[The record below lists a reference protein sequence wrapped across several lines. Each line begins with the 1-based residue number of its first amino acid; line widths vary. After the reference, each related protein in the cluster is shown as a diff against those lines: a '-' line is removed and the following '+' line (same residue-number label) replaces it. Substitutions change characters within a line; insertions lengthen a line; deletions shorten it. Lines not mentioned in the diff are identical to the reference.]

1 MGFFTRIAE
10 ALGLIK
16 AEAKVLIV
24 GLDNSGKTTL
34 INHLKPP
41 AASAGVDEV
50 TPTIGFQVE
59 QFTKGKINFTV
70 YDMSGQSR
78 YRTLWEQYYRDV
90 QAIIF
95 VIDSTDKIRMCVAK
109 EELEQLL
116 SHTDIKRSLCPMLF
130 FANKTDSSGAL
141 TPAECMDAMGLFQ
154 IRDRPWHLTASN
166 AITGSGV
173 LPGIEWLSE
182 EVRNGN
188 KSRK

>member
-50 TPTIGFQVE
+50 TPTVGFQVE

-78 YRTLWEQYYRDV
+78 YRTLWAQYYRDV

-116 SHTDIKRSLCPMLF
+116 KSEIAKWSAVIKS
-130 FANKTDSSGAL
+130 
-141 TPAECMDAMGLFQ
+141 MG
-154 IRDRPWHLTASN
+154 IKID
-166 AITGSGV
+166 
-173 LPGIEWLSE
+173 
-182 EVRNGN
+182 
-188 KSRK
+188 